1 MLIRREFER
10 PARRT
15 RPRRRCALAAA
26 CLAGLSIV
34 GGCVHGPRQA
44 GESGT
49 TAQAP
54 APPQASGDP
63 TPTVSVDLNRTVG
76 ENTTFHRSATDR
88 QRFQV
93 HVDFG
98 KVFEAQGNLEGATQE
113 YREAIKI
120 AEERRRRGLSHAD
133 AALAHRRL
141 ASALDRQGRFRESEP
156 HYRKAQ
162 NLAAKDP
169 RVWNDSGYSYYLQG
183 RWDEAETA
191 LRTAQKLAPDDA
203 RIRTNLGMVLA
214 AAGKT
219 REALPLLSNNQGD
232 AIGHANLGYLLASTG
247 QYDLARRE
255 YQEALLLRPDLALA
269 QRALTQLDRQQNA
282 AASGTTAI
290 AASTPAS
297 KGIRPPLPL
306 DPAVARASATSVA
319 PSDGLP
325 HLPIRPPL
333 HVAPAVARASATSAA
348 PTDVLPPLPPALPP
362 PPSLPPPADPR

>member
-1 MLIRREFER
+1 MLIRLEIEQ
-10 PARRT
+10 PVRRT
-15 RPRRRCALAAA
+15 RVRGRRALAAA
-26 CLAGLSIV
+26 CLAGLSLV

-44 GESGT
+44 GETAT
-49 TAQAP
+49 TAPPP
-54 APPQASGDP
+54 ATSPSSGEP

-120 AEERRRRGLSHAD
+120 AEQRRRRGLNHAD

-141 ASALDRQGRFRESEP
+141 ASALDRQGRFGEAEP

-162 NLAAKDP
+162 HLAAKDP

-183 RWDEAETA
+183 RLEEAETA
-191 LRTAQKLAPDDA
+191 LRTASKLAPDDA

-219 REALPLLSNNQGD
+219 HDALPLLSNNQGD
-232 AIGHANLGYLLASTG
+232 AIGHANLGYLLAATG
-247 QYDLARRE
+247 QYDRARRE

-269 QRALTQLDRQQNA
+269 QRALTQLDRQQIA
-282 AASGTTAI
+282 AAAGTTAI
-290 AASTPAS
+290 AANAPAS
-297 KGIRPPLPL
+297 TGIRPPLPV
-306 DPAVARASATSVA
+306 DPAVTRTSATGPA
-319 PSDGLP
+319 PTNVLRTLP
-325 HLPIRPPL
+325 NRRPSP
-333 HVAPAVARASATSAA
+333 VAPAVTRAPATSAA
-348 PTDVLPPLPPALPP
+348 PTDVLPPLPPPLPP
-362 PPSLPPPADPR
+362 PPSLPPPAGSR

>member
-1 MLIRREFER
+1 MLIRPEIEC
-10 PARRT
+10 PARRP
-15 RPRRRCALAAA
+15 RLRRRRALAAA

-34 GGCVHGPRQA
+34 GGCVHGPRQV
-44 GESGT
+44 GEPT
-49 TAQAP
+49 TAAS
-54 APPQASGDP
+54 ASESPQTSGEP

-98 KVFEAQGNLEGATQE
+98 KVFETQGNLEGATQE

-120 AEERRRRGLSHAD
+120 AEARRRRGLNHAD

-156 HYRKAQ
+156 HYRTAQ
-162 NLAAKDP
+162 HLAAKDP

-183 RWDEAETA
+183 RWEEAETA

-219 REALPLLSNNQGD
+219 RDALPLLSNNQGD
-232 AIGHANLGYLLASTG
+232 AIGHANLGYLLAATG
-247 QYDLARRE
+247 QYDHARRE

-269 QRALTQLDRQQNA
+269 QRALNQLDRQQNA
-282 AASGTTAI
+282 AATGTTAI
-290 AASTPAS
+290 ATNAPSSTATRVPM
-297 KGIRPPLPL
+297 PV
-306 DPAVARASATSVA
+306 DPAVT
-319 PSDGLP
+319 
-325 HLPIRPPL
+325 
-333 HVAPAVARASATSAA
+333 RASATSAA
-348 PTDVLPPLPPALPP
+348 PTEVLPPLPPPP
-362 PPSLPPPADPR
+362 NLSLPSDRP

>member
-1 MLIRREFER
+1 MLIRPENER
-10 PARRT
+10 VARRI
-15 RPRRRCALAAA
+15 PLWRRRALAAA
-26 CLAGLSIV
+26 CLAGLSMT
-34 GGCVHGPRQA
+34 GGCVHGPRQV
-44 GESGT
+44 GESAT
-49 TAQAP
+49 TAP
-54 APPQASGDP
+54 APATSPTSGDP

-120 AEERRRRGLSHAD
+120 AEERRRRGLNHAD

-141 ASALDRQGRFRESEP
+141 ASALDRQGRFSEAEP

-162 NLAAKDP
+162 QLAAKDP

-183 RWDEAETA
+183 RLEEAETA
-191 LRTAQKLAPDDA
+191 LRTASKLAPDDA

-232 AIGHANLGYLLASTG
+232 AIGHANLGYLLAATG

-255 YQEALLLRPDLALA
+255 YQEALLLRPDLLLA

-282 AASGTTAI
+282 AATGTTAI
-290 AASTPAS
+290 TAIAPASTGTRIPT
-297 KGIRPPLPL
+297 PV
-306 DPAVARASATSVA
+306 DPAVTRASAMSM
-319 PSDGLP
+319 
-325 HLPIRPPL
+325 
-333 HVAPAVARASATSAA
+333 A
-348 PTDVLPPLPPALPP
+348 PTDVLPPLPPPLPP
-362 PPSLPPPADPR
+362 PPSLPPPTNRR